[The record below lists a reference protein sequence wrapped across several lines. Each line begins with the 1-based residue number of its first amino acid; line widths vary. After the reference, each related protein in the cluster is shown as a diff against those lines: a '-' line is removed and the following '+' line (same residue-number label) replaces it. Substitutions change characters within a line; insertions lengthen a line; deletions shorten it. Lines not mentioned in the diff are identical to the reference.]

1 MAQHTAQQGSTY
13 MRWLRMVEMAEK
25 EESDAGAG
33 MLTSGTAL
41 TSFLLFDSD
50 MKYAAPAKYFSH
62 YGAQGEN
69 LECASYQHNRHYSR
83 VQSHKTDE
91 KIILQ
96 ALRQSG
102 NV

>member
-1 MAQHTAQQGSTY
+1 MAQNTARQHNTY

-50 MKYAAPAKYFSH
+50 MKYAAPA
-62 YGAQGEN
+62 
-69 LECASYQHNRHYSR
+69 
-83 VQSHKTDE
+83 
-91 KIILQ
+91 
-96 ALRQSG
+96 
-102 NV
+102 